1 MYSTKRIIL
10 SFWRMRNSFQ
20 ILWNLPKYNPVVVC
34 GDDCLYDYFIL
45 WYNGVSSMIISF
57 ILGFF
62 IPIMIG
68 IPATIG
74 FFFAEE
80 LSNIFDRDI
89 RPIDGTCI
97 GWIIGTALAAP
108 IFMILCI
115 HFMLPILSIFFLT
128 FAFMSGFISIPVYLL
143 EETNNKANIAL
154 LIGST
159 IISLILAELF
169 RQMSILTFH

>member
-1 MYSTKRIIL
+1 M
-10 SFWRMRNSFQ
+10 
-20 ILWNLPKYNPVVVC
+20 VVC
-34 GDDCLYDYFIL
+34 KHDYLYDYFVLRDISEVRL
-45 WYNGVSSMIISF
+45 MIVSF

-74 FFFAEE
+74 FFFSEE

-97 GWIIGTALAAP
+97 GWIIGTALGVP
-108 IFMILCI
+108 IFILLCV
-115 HFMLPILSIFFLT
+115 HFMLPILTTFFLT
-128 FAFMSGFISIPVYLL
+128 FSFICGFISIPIYLL
-143 EETNNKANIAL
+143 EKTNQKTIFGV
-154 LIGST
+154 LIGAT

-169 RQMSILTFH
+169 RQISIFATH